1 MRKKR
6 IAGMLAL
13 VMCFSVLVSDSNAKA
28 ETFPSDSTNVIELEK
43 ISENEMIPET
53 VDEIIS
59 NSKEHSYSGEDY
71 SLNDEVK
78 TYGETGDNTDPN
90 YAYLVTNDSVIQGVI
105 ESAGEIRWYGFPV
118 TEKSK
123 VTVLLQMAESLDVD
137 LYVFKLNEETRK
149 LDLVGGSAREGTGL
163 FEYYNSVL
171 DIGTYYLAVGGY
183 EGVGAFAFAFY
194 QSTADVVYE
203 INDSKETATSIVI
216 DKEFVGVIDNPND
229 IDYYKVTVTS
239 PTVMQYS
246 ITSSNGYSFLYGG
259 SSGDTAAIYTINAS
273 SKTYEFMPGTY
284 YFAALSESGNY
295 STSAPYTVKFK
306 KIGNMVDNSSLN
318 IIGISEDG
326 GIVYQTDQTGSLNYV
341 NGKRIDYSYS
351 YYDEISNSAGTQ
363 YYDIK
368 IDTNAG
374 ANVSLAKEYRPVAV
388 HYVSSTRPA
397 MNVSSRPA
405 LILTY
410 FSDTDFYQI
419 HCKGT
424 GAYSSNTFWD
434 ETNWVRV
441 LIDPETGDLI
451 DIVEPN
457 YYYHYAP
464 QGNNS
469 IYITSPYSMQ
479 FYNNWGDM
487 NYED

>member
-1 MRKKR
+1 
-6 IAGMLAL
+6 MLAL

-183 EGVGAFAFAFY
+183 E
-194 QSTADVVYE
+194 E
-203 INDSKETATSIVI
+203 
-216 DKEFVGVIDNPND
+216 
-229 IDYYKVTVTS
+229 
-239 PTVMQYS
+239 
-246 ITSSNGYSFLYGG
+246 
-259 SSGDTAAIYTINAS
+259 
-273 SKTYEFMPGTY
+273 
-284 YFAALSESGNY
+284 
-295 STSAPYTVKFK
+295 
-306 KIGNMVDNSSLN
+306 
-318 IIGISEDG
+318 
-326 GIVYQTDQTGSLNYV
+326 
-341 NGKRIDYSYS
+341 
-351 YYDEISNSAGTQ
+351 
-363 YYDIK
+363 
-368 IDTNAG
+368 
-374 ANVSLAKEYRPVAV
+374 
-388 HYVSSTRPA
+388 
-397 MNVSSRPA
+397 
-405 LILTY
+405 
-410 FSDTDFYQI
+410 
-419 HCKGT
+419 
-424 GAYSSNTFWD
+424 
-434 ETNWVRV
+434 
-441 LIDPETGDLI
+441 
-451 DIVEPN
+451 
-457 YYYHYAP
+457 
-464 QGNNS
+464 
-469 IYITSPYSMQ
+469 
-479 FYNNWGDM
+479 
-487 NYED
+487 